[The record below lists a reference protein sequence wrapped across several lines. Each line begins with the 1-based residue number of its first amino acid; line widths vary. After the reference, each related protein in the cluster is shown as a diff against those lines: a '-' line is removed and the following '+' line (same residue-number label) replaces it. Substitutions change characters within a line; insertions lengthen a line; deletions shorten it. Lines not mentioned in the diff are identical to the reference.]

1 MKPMPTVL
9 SANVPTKT
17 EISTR
22 PMPCVK
28 AQTSAA
34 IEPPIMMP
42 NAT

>member
-9 SANVPTKT
+9 SANVPAKT

-22 PMPCVK
+22 PMPCVN

-34 IEPPIMMP
+34 IEPAIMMP